1 MDLEQKT
8 YDELVERQQQILDIL
23 KSEEV
28 RFQEQTDELKKEND
42 KIQNLIMEFQSKKKD
57 LYKKKAGIDQKAK
70 DLSEEYNTVDTELT
84 TRRRRMSSEAE
95 ERRKQIQKLES
106 LDDGEGL
113 KEPGDQVVEN
123 SMLNIIIM

>member
-8 YDELVERQQQILDIL
+8 YEELVERQQEILEIL

-42 KIQNLIMEFQSKKKD
+42 KIQNLIMEFQSKKKAD
-57 LYKKKAGIDQKAK
+57 IDQKTK

-84 TRRRRMSSEAE
+84 TRRRRMSSDAE

>member
-57 LYKKKAGIDQKAK
+57 LYKKKADIDQKTK
-70 DLSEEYNTVDTELT
+70 ELSEEYNTVDTELT